1 MAYTGDVTVG
11 GAPDTR
17 ELPGLTVTKVAVGPM
32 DNGAYLLRCTQ
43 TGTAV
48 LIDAANE
55 ADRLLELIGDTPV
68 SSIVTTHRHWDHWQA
83 LPEVASAT
91 GAVVIAHP
99 DDAAGLPVP
108 ATSLVRGGDRVVVG
122 ATSIAVIH
130 LRGHTPGSALC
141 YDADGALADSPHL
154 FTGDSLF
161 PGGPGTPRA
170 TRSGSTSSW
179 TTWRSGCSPCC
190 PMPPGSTR
198 ATARTP
204 RWGRSA
210 RTWRSGANGAGSA
223 AGRAGRG
230 TRPARPGGGPVSGPG
245 RHRRRRCSGSSRR
258 RVERPAAGDEAQLR
272 VGGRPVDLLVGKPSL
287 G

>member
-1 MAYTGDVTVG
+1 MPIRCAEELDCSPRADKNEGETVAYTGDVTVG

-32 DNGAYLLRCTQ
+32 DNDAYLLRCTQ

-99 DDAAGLPVP
+99 DDAEELPVP

-122 ATSIAVIH
+122 ATSISVIH
-130 LRGHTPGSALC
+130 LRGHTPGSIALC
-141 YDADGALADSPHL
+141 YDADGALAGSPHL

-161 PGGPGTPRA
+161 PGGPGNTEGDPKRFNQLMDDLEERVFGVLPDA
-170 TRSGSTSSW
+170 TWVYPGHGKD
-179 TTWRSGCSPCC
+179 TTL
-190 PMPPGSTR
+190 
-198 ATARTP
+198 
-204 RWGRSA
+204 
-210 RTWRSGANGAGSA
+210 GA
-223 AGRAGRG
+223 
-230 TRPARPGGGPVSGPG
+230 
-245 RHRRRRCSGSSRR
+245 
-258 RVERPAAGDEAQLR
+258 ERPHLAEWRERGW
-272 VGGRPVDLLVGKPSL
+272 
-287 G
+287 